1 MNQILIADDHAV
13 VRYGTLLILKDAFA
27 EMRFTEAADLAQVL
41 DLLTG
46 QLFDLLILDI
56 NIPGGNNLNMIDAI
70 RLRQPQIK
78 IMIFSGYD
86 EHLYA
91 RRYLQHGVQGYL
103 SKHSPEMEIV
113 VAVETILFK
122 KEIYASTNIKQQ
134 LLSGVAGNKV
144 TSSNPLDKLSN
155 RELDVT
161 LQLIKGVGLAEISAS
176 LNLQIS
182 TVSTYKTRI
191 FEKLEVTNVIDLAE
205 LVKIYLKDT

>member
-1 MNQILIADDHAV
+1 MSHILIADDHAV

-27 EMRFTEAADLAQVL
+27 EMRFTEAADLGQVL
-41 DLLTG
+41 DLLSA
-46 QLFDLLILDI
+46 QSFDLLILDI
-56 NIPGGNNLNMIDAI
+56 NIPGGNNLTMIDAI
-70 RLRQPQIK
+70 RLRQPEIK

-86 EHLYA
+86 EHLFA

-103 SKHSPEMEIV
+103 SKHSPEIEIV

-122 KEIYASTNIKQQ
+122 KEIYASTNMKQQ
-134 LLSGVAGNKV
+134 ILTGVAGNKV
-144 TSSNPLDKLSN
+144 SSTNPLSMLSN

-161 LQLIKGVGLAEISAS
+161 LMLIKGVGLAEISAS

-191 FEKLEVTNVIDLAE
+191 FEKLEVTNVIELAE